1 MTEHTKIRP
10 SAPDAAALQA
20 LLPLVRKPGQYAGLE
35 HNAIPAGQGRLRE
48 TQLNFCLI
56 FPDLYEIGMSHQ
68 GLQILYHILNQRKD
82 FCAHRAYAPDTDME
96 ALLRKEGLPLFSL
109 EAGVPLAGYDVLGI
123 TLPYELCYTNI
134 LTVLDLA
141 GLPLRAQDRGERYPL
156 VLGGGSCAFNPEPV
170 ADFFDA
176 ILLGDGEGAIIEI
189 ANLLHVA
196 KKERI
201 SRREVLKRLSAV
213 QGLYVPSLFKPQ
225 YGENGRLQGI
235 EALEPGYIS
244 VRRAILPELDA
255 GELQHR
261 PLVPAVKPV
270 HDRLAMEIA
279 RGCTRGCRFCQ
290 AGIIY
295 RPVRER
301 SLDDILN
308 WAEEGIRS
316 SGFEEMAL
324 LSLST
329 GDYSCLDEL
338 VLTLMNRFSPRR
350 VALSMPSMRV
360 GTLSPAIM
368 EQIRRVRKTG
378 FTVAP
383 EAGSE
388 RLRQVIN
395 KGITEE
401 DLLDTCRNAFSL
413 GWNLIKFYF
422 MTGLP
427 TETEAD
433 VEAIAALVRK
443 AKAQAGAGSGS
454 RRGVQINVG
463 VGTFVPKANTP
474 FQWEEQLS
482 LEESKAR
489 IQLLKR
495 LLPPKGFK
503 LKWHDPEQ
511 SYLEGVFARGD
522 RRLSALIEKAWKRGA
537 RLDSWGEHFQL
548 DRWQEAAKD
557 CSIELDAYL
566 RRRNLE
572 EVLPWDHLDCG
583 VERSFLLDER
593 ERALAQHCTPDCRTA
608 GCQGCGIC
616 DFKTVQPVLHSSPAP
631 AKDQGRT
638 ENTDTRQGNG
648 ITYRVRYQRSG
659 NSRLLGHLELLQLI
673 FRSLRRAGM
682 PLIYTQGFNPT
693 PKVSF
698 SQALPVGM
706 ESLVEYFDMELLRP
720 ISLNDSLVECLN
732 RELPPGLQ
740 VQSVGFAPKKNAA
753 CARASY
759 SVFLGGLLNVHGV
772 AALEAKIDAF
782 LAREHVPVTRLRKNR
797 ETSFDMRPL
806 IAAMRL
812 NEEVLELSLIHHQGL
827 PGVNPREVLEKV
839 FGLSQEEALLCR
851 IVKRESVD
859 MPVPA

>member
-1 MTEHTKIRP
+1 M
-10 SAPDAAALQA
+10 
-20 LLPLVRKPGQYAGLE
+20 PLVRKPGQYVGLE
-35 HNAIPAGQGRLRE
+35 YNAISAKKGALQE
-48 TQLNFCLI
+48 AQLNFCLI

-68 GLQILYHILNQRKD
+68 GLQILYHILNQQED
-82 FCAHRAYAPDTDME
+82 FCAHRAYTPDTDME
-96 ALLRKEGLPLFSL
+96 ALLRKKGMPLFSL
-109 EAGVPLAGYDVLGI
+109 EAGVPLAKYDVLGI

-141 GLPLRAQDRGERYPL
+141 GLPLYSRERNQSHPL

-176 ILLGDGEGAIIEI
+176 ILLGDGEEAIVEI
-189 ANLLHVA
+189 ANLLHAV
-196 KKERI
+196 KKNKI
-201 SRREVLKRLSAV
+201 SRKEMLKQLSAV

-225 YGENGRLQGI
+225 YSEDGRLQSV
-235 EALEPGYIS
+235 EALEPGHTS
-244 VRRAILPELDA
+244 VRRAILPALDS

-290 AGIIY
+290 AGILY

-301 SLDDILN
+301 SMADILT
-308 WAEEGIRS
+308 WAEKGIEA

-338 VLTLMNRFSPRR
+338 VLTLMNRFSPCR

-378 FTVAP
+378 FTIAP

-401 DLLDTCRNAFSL
+401 DLLDTCHNAFSL

-433 VEAIAALVRK
+433 VGAIATLVRK
-443 AKAQAGAGSGS
+443 AKAQAQTKNRSGN
-454 RRGVQINVG
+454 RRGIQINVG
-463 VGTFVPKANTP
+463 VGTFVPKAHTP

-482 LEESKAR
+482 LEASKER

-522 RRLSALIEKAWKRGA
+522 RRLSALIEEAWRQGA

-548 DRWQEAAKD
+548 ARWQEAAKD
-557 CSIELDAYL
+557 CDIELDAYL
-566 RRRNLE
+566 RKRSSE
-572 EVLPWDHLDCG
+572 ELLPWDHLDCG
-583 VERSFLLDER
+583 VERAFLLAER
-593 ERALAQHCTPDCRTA
+593 ERALTRQYTSDCRTD

-616 DFKTVQPVLHSSPAP
+616 DFKTVQPVLHNSPAP
-631 AKDQGRT
+631 ATAHKRPESGAIQQGK
-638 ENTDTRQGNG
+638 GLS
-648 ITYRVRYQRSG
+648 YRVHYQRSA

-682 PLIYTQGFNPT
+682 PLAYTQGFNPT

-706 ESLVEYFDMELLRP
+706 ESLAEYFDMELRRP
-720 ISLNDSLVECLN
+720 ISLNSSLIESLN
-732 RELPPGLQ
+732 RELPSGLE
-740 VQSVGFAPKKNAA
+740 VHSISLAPKKNAA

-759 SVFLGGLLNVHGV
+759 SVHLSGHLNGHLGSHDP
-772 AALEAKIDAF
+772 AALDAKISAF
-782 LAREHVPVTRLRKNR
+782 LACEHFPITRLRKNR

-812 NEEVLELSLIHHQGL
+812 DEDVLELSLIHHQGL

-839 FGLSQEEALLCR
+839 FGFSQEEALLCR

>member
-1 MTEHTKIRP
+1 MTERAFTDT
-10 SAPDAAALQA
+10 SALQTQ
-20 LLPLVRKPGQYAGLE
+20 LPLVRKPGQYAGLE
-35 HNAIPAGQGRLRE
+35 HNAVQGALDE
-48 TQLNFCLI
+48 GQLNFCLI

-68 GLQILYHILNQRKD
+68 GLQILYHILNREEQ
-82 FCAHRAYAPDTDME
+82 FCAHRAYTPDTDME
-96 ALLRKEGLPLFSL
+96 ALLRRQGLPLFAL
-109 EAGVPLAGYDVLGI
+109 ESGAPLADYDVLGI

-141 GLPLRAQDRGERYPL
+141 GLPLRSQDRDDKHPL
-156 VLGGGSCAFNPEPV
+156 VIGGGSCAFNPEPM

-176 ILLGDGEGAIIEI
+176 ILLGDGEEAILSI
-189 ANLLHVA
+189 ANILLTA
-196 KKERI
+196 KKEKTGRA
-201 SRREVLKRLSAV
+201 VLLKKLATV
-213 QGLYVPSLFKPQ
+213 QGVYVPALFKPQ
-225 YGENGRLQGI
+225 YSEENGRFASM
-235 EALEPGYIS
+235 EALDPGYS
-244 VRRAILPELDA
+244 KVRRAILASLDSGA
-255 GELQHR
+255 LQHQ

-290 AGIIY
+290 AGMLY

-301 SLDDILN
+301 SMQDILD
-308 WAEEGIRS
+308 WADKGIKS

-350 VALSMPSMRV
+350 VSLSMPSMRV

-395 KGITEE
+395 KGITEQ

-427 TETEAD
+427 TETEED
-433 VEAIAALVRK
+433 VAAIAALVRK
-443 AKAQAGAGSGS
+443 AKAQAQGKTS
-454 RRGVQINVG
+454 RSRGVQINVG
-463 VGTFVPKANTP
+463 VGTFVPKAHTP
-474 FQWEEQLS
+474 FQWEAQLS
-482 LEESKAR
+482 LAEAR
-489 IQLLKR
+489 ERINLLKR

-522 RRLSALIEKAWKRGA
+522 RRLSTLIEAAWRKGA
-537 RLDSWGEHFQL
+537 RLDSWGEHFNL
-548 DRWQEAAKD
+548 GRWQDAAQACGID
-557 CSIELDAYL
+557 LDDYL
-566 RRRNLE
+566 RKRSPD

-583 VERSFLLDER
+583 VERDYLLAER
-593 ERALAQHCTPDCRTA
+593 ERALAQQYTPDCRTD

-616 DFKTVQPVLHSSPAP
+616 DFKTVQPVLHPNPAP
-631 AKDQGRT
+631 AAETATFTGLQKNSPQGTRLSYRVQYS
-638 ENTDTRQGNG
+638 RQGA
-648 ITYRVRYQRSG
+648 
-659 NSRLLGHLELLQLI
+659 SRLLGHLELLQLI
-673 FRSLRRAGM
+673 FRVLRRADM
-682 PLIYTQGFNPT
+682 PLAYTQGFNPT

-706 ESLVEYFDMELLRP
+706 ESMAEYFDMELLRP
-720 ISLNDSLVECLN
+720 IHANTALVERLN
-732 RELPPGLQ
+732 RELPPGLR
-740 VQSVGFAPKKNAA
+740 VQSIGFAPKKNAA
-753 CARASY
+753 CSKAAYEILLQGRDTAS
-759 SVFLGGLLNVHGV
+759 LADQ
-772 AALEAKIDAF
+772 AASF
-782 LAREHVPVTRLRKNR
+782 LAQDSFPITRLRKNR
-797 ETSFDMRPL
+797 ETTFDMRPL
-806 IAAMRL
+806 VASIQI
-812 NEEVLELSLIHHQGL
+812 EEDTLLLELLHHQGL
-827 PGVNPREVLEKV
+827 PGVNPREVLERV

-851 IVKRESVD
+851 IIKRESVD

>member
-1 MTEHTKIRP
+1 MTEQSKTWPEI
-10 SAPDAAALQA
+10 SDLSALQA
-20 LLPLVRKPGQYAGLE
+20 QLPLVRKPGQYVGLE
-35 HNAIPAGQGRLRE
+35 YNAVHAIQGALQE
-48 TQLNFCLI
+48 EQLNCCLI

-68 GLQILYHILNQRKD
+68 GLQILYHILNQRED
-82 FCAHRAYAPDTDME
+82 FCAHRAYTPDTDME
-96 ALLRKEGLPLFSL
+96 ALLRKQRLPLFSL
-109 EAGVPLAGYDVLGI
+109 EAGVPLARYDMLGI

-141 GLPLRAQDRGERYPL
+141 GLPLRSHHRDNNHPL

-176 ILLGDGEGAIIEI
+176 ILLGDGEEAIIEI
-189 ANLLHVA
+189 ANLLHAA
-196 KKERI
+196 KKKKTG
-201 SRREVLKRLSAV
+201 RRELLRQLSSV
-213 QGLYVPSLFKPQ
+213 QGLYVPSLFKPH
-225 YGENGRLQGI
+225 YSTENGRLQSMQV
-235 EALEPGYIS
+235 LEPGYTS
-244 VRRAILPELDA
+244 VRRAILPALDS
-255 GELQHR
+255 GTLQHR

-290 AGIIY
+290 AGILY

-301 SLDDILN
+301 SLEDILT
-308 WAEEGIRS
+308 WADKGIEA

-378 FTVAP
+378 FTIAP

-401 DLLDTCRNAFSL
+401 DLLDTCHNAFSL

-433 VEAIAALVRK
+433 VEAIATLVRK
-443 AKAQAGAGSGS
+443 AKAQAQTGASSGG

-463 VGTFVPKANTP
+463 VGTFVPKAHTP

-482 LEESKAR
+482 LEQSKER

-495 LLPPKGFK
+495 LLPAKGFK

-522 RRLSALIEKAWKRGA
+522 RRLSALVEEAWSRGA
-537 RLDSWGEHFQL
+537 RLDSWGEQFQL
-548 DRWQEAAKD
+548 SRWQEAARHCD
-557 CSIELDAYL
+557 IELDAYL
-566 RRRNLE
+566 RERSPDEL
-572 EVLPWDHLDCG
+572 LPWDHLDCG
-583 VERSFLLDER
+583 VERSFLLAER
-593 ERALAQHCTPDCRTA
+593 ERGLAQQYTPDCRTN

-616 DFKTVQPVLHSSPAP
+616 DFKTVQPVLHSLPTP
-631 AKDQGRT
+631 PKELEHR
-638 ENTDTRQGNG
+638 ENVVLNPGKG
-648 ITYRVRYQRSG
+648 ITYRVHYSRSG
-659 NSRLLGHLELLQLI
+659 SSRLLGHLELLQLI
-673 FRSLRRAGM
+673 FRTLRRASM
-682 PLIYTQGFNPT
+682 PLAYTQGFNPT

-706 ESLVEYFDMELLRP
+706 ESLAEYFDMELLRP
-720 ISLNDSLVECLN
+720 ISLDDSLVANLN
-732 RELPPGLQ
+732 RELPPGLR
-740 VQSVGFAPKKNAA
+740 VHTISFAPKKNAA
-753 CARASY
+753 CAKASY
-759 SVFLGGLLNVHGV
+759 SVYLNGHDP
-772 AALEAKIDAF
+772 AALNAQITAF
-782 LAREHVPVTRLRKNR
+782 LACEHFPITRLRKNR
-797 ETSFDMRPL
+797 ETHFDMRPL
-806 IAAMRL
+806 VAAMQF
-812 NEEVLELSLIHHQGL
+812 EEDVLLLTLIHHQGL

-839 FGLSQEEALLCR
+839 FGFSQEEALLCR
-851 IVKRESVD
+851 IIKRECVD
-859 MPVPA
+859 IPVPA